1 MTPVPQRTCAVPD
14 LGGELLDPL
23 RLTEEVLQGL
33 AEWESDEAGDGLGA
47 PLPPPLAHNR
57 ALDAVRL
64 LGVLAGT
71 QGRDSARAA
80 AYPPQPGR
88 AGQDVTLTVEEKP
101 PTRPPPTG
109 STPCGR

>member
-1 MTPVPQRTCAVPD
+1 MVALYTARRIVVTMTPVPQRTCAVPD

-33 AEWESDEAGDGLGA
+33 VGWESDEAGDGLGA

-57 ALDAVRL
+57 ALDVVRL

-71 QGRDSARAA
+71 QGRDSARSSGCIPASA
-80 AYPPQPGR
+80 RPGP
-88 AGQDVTLTVEEKP
+88 AKT
-101 PTRPPPTG
+101 
-109 STPCGR
+109 